1 MKLFAAT
8 LCLFMV
14 SFLSCGS
21 GEEYEG
27 VYTAKGKGRLQDA
40 EVVIELR
47 EKGIGVWR
55 VEDDEAS
62 FRWEVRGNEIRLMTK
77 AGGIII
83 GKIQNDGIAI
93 RLPGAEMMSFQKRPV
108 SAL

>member
-1 MKLFAAT
+1 MKQFAAI
-8 LCLFMV
+8 LCLFMAG
-14 SFLSCGS
+14 FLSCDS

-27 VYTAKGKGRLQDA
+27 VYAATGTGRLQDT
-40 EVVIELR
+40 EIVIELR
-47 EKGIGVWR
+47 EKGLGVWR

-62 FRWEVRGNEIRLMTK
+62 FRWEVRGDEIRLMTK

-83 GKIQNDGIAI
+83 GRIQKDALEIG
-93 RLPGAEMMSFQKRPV
+93 LPGTEMMSFQKRPA